1 MRVTLTTAA
10 KADLDQI
17 FFYTLEKWGLEQ
29 ARQYVHDLYTALDDL
44 ATGKRT
50 AHPLFQNRDYKRIKV
65 GAHVV
70 IFIEQPDEYRVVR
83 ILHQRMDIMRHLD
96 TANT

>member
-17 FFYTLEKWGLEQ
+17 FVYTLEEWGLEQ
-29 ARQYVHDLYTALDDL
+29 ARQYVRNVHTALHDL

-50 AHPLFQNRDYKRIKV
+50 AQPLFQNRAYKRIKV
-65 GAHVV
+65 GSHVV
-70 IFIEQPDEYRVVR
+70 IFVEQPDQYRVVR
-83 ILHQRMDIMRHLD
+83 ILHQRMDIMRHL
-96 TANT
+96 